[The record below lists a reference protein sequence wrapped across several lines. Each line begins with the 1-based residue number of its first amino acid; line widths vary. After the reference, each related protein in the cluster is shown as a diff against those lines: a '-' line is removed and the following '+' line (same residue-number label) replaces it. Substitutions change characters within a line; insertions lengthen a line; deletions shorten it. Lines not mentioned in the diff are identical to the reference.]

1 MRKLNSY
8 NFLGTCC
15 SFLML
20 ALFSCEKE
28 LPPNPFDQDT
38 HSDSTNVV
46 VLSPTSIEGLHQHIF
61 KPTCANSGCHDGT
74 FEPDFRTIEST
85 YYSLV
90 YQDIIKQNIANP
102 LDYRVL
108 PGDANQSMIMQRL
121 TIDLGGNSG
130 IMPLAIDPE
139 SDWNDNSLQY
149 IQNIKDWINDGAKDV
164 FGLPSQNVNLKP
176 QLLGSAIT
184 ATGSSVAFTRNIE
197 GIIEIPQ
204 GTVSIDIYI
213 AIEDKETA
221 PANIVSALVDLSLS
235 ADDFSNALKDT
246 FNYQNPLNFIG
257 YSATNVPFYH
267 KITISSPY
275 NIWSQNEVVFLN
287 VWVDDGDNIPT
298 NSPGLYALE
307 HLKKYYAF
315 KLK

>member
-1 MRKLNSY
+1 
-8 NFLGTCC
+8 
-15 SFLML
+15 ML

-90 YQDIIKQNIANP
+90 YQDIIKQNTANP